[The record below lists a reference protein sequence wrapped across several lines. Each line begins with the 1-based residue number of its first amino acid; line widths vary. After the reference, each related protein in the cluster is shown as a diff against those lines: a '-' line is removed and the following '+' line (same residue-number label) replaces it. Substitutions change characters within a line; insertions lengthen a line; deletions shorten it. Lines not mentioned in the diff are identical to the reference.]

1 MCQRRQWICNL
12 TSALAPCDTIKILD
26 MDFEIKPA
34 CKDACVS
41 TGNAC
46 ANDGHFNRRCICQCQ
61 QSPWIQSKMHVPLC
75 QCRQFPWVQL
85 KMHVPTPT
93 MHKPTSALAL
103 CGPVI
108 LNLAQRGPG
117 IFWFYFDINANLFPL
132 LSAMGVDGYPIL
144 TFALIWIQ
152 PWLFKYSTETV
163 VQSRCSR
170 IQISKRSLSSIFS
183 SSLSLIHVF

>member
-1 MCQRRQWICNL
+1 
-12 TSALAPCDTIKILD
+12 
-26 MDFEIKPA
+26 
-34 CKDACVS
+34 
-41 TGNAC
+41 
-46 ANDGHFNRRCICQCQ
+46 
-61 QSPWIQSKMHVPLC
+61 
-75 QCRQFPWVQL
+75 
-85 KMHVPTPT
+85 MHVPTPT

-152 PWLFKYSTETV
+152 P
-163 VQSRCSR
+163 
-170 IQISKRSLSSIFS
+170 
-183 SSLSLIHVF
+183 